1 VSDTTTNGIRV
12 QVRTQFLPQRSTPE
26 AERFVFAY
34 TITISNVGPQAA
46 QLISRHWVI
55 TDSDGT
61 VEEVEGAGVVGAQP
75 LLEPG
80 DQYEYTSFCPLKTN
94 VGTMHGSYTMV
105 TPDGGSFEAR
115 IAPFTLAAP
124 YALH

>member
-1 VSDTTTNGIRV
+1 MSDTTTNGIRV

-34 TITISNVGPQAA
+34 TITISNVGSQVA

-61 VEEVEGAGVVGAQP
+61 VEEVEGPGVVGAQP

-80 DQYEYTSFCPLKTN
+80 NLYEYTSFCPLKTN

-105 TPDGGSFEAR
+105 TPDGESFEAR

>member
-1 VSDTTTNGIRV
+1 MSDTTTNGIRV

-34 TITISNVGPQAA
+34 TITISNVGSQVA

-61 VEEVEGAGVVGAQP
+61 VEEVEGPGVVGAQP

-80 DQYEYTSFCPLKTN
+80 NQYEYTSFCPLKTN

-105 TPDGGSFEAR
+105 TPDGESFEAR

>member
-1 VSDTTTNGIRV
+1 MSDTTTNGIRV

-34 TITISNVGPQAA
+34 TITISNVGSQPA

-61 VEEVEGAGVVGAQP
+61 VEEVEGPGVVGAQP